1 MILALDM
8 GNTNIVIG
16 CIDSQKTYFVE
27 RVTTDHAKTGTEYA
41 INIKNILEIHQI
53 TPADIEGAIM
63 SSVVPPLNAAI
74 SSAVKKILGYH
85 PMLVGAGI
93 KTGMNIIMDNPKT
106 VGSDMIVD
114 AVAAIREYPGPI
126 IIIDMGTATTMSVVD
141 KNGNYIG
148 GIIYP
153 GLRVSLDSLS
163 SKTAQ
168 LPSISLDI
176 PKRVIVRQCR
186 HDRRH
191 PGAYGRRAGRT
202 GYHHCYRRS
211 LPLRGSALQ
220 TQNHL

>member
-8 GNTNIVIG
+8 GNSNIVIG

-53 TPADIEGAIM
+53 NPADIEGAIM

-114 AVAAIREYPGPI
+114 AVAQLPCPLWIK
-126 IIIDMGTATTMSVVD
+126 TATISAASS
-141 KNGNYIG
+141 I
-148 GIIYP
+148 
-153 GLRVSLDSLS
+153 RVFAFPW
-163 SKTAQ
+163 T
-168 LPSISLDI
+168 P
-176 PKRVIVRQCR
+176 
-186 HDRRH
+186 
-191 PGAYGRRAGRT
+191 
-202 GYHHCYRRS
+202 
-211 LPLRGSALQ
+211 
-220 TQNHL
+220 